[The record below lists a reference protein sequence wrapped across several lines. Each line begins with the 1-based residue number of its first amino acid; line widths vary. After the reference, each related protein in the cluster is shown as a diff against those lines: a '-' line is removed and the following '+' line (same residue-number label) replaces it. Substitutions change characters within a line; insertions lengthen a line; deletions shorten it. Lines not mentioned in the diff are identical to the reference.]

1 MTDHRYRPPLP
12 DAYIDAIATGALPE
26 DYDVDLWR
34 AERDAHEIA
43 EAADRQRDWDK
54 ENGL

>member
-34 AERDAHEIA
+34 AERDANEIA

-54 ENGL
+54 EDGW

>member
-12 DAYIDAIATGALPE
+12 DAYVDAIATGALPD

-43 EAADRQRDWDK
+43 EEADRRRAWDK
-54 ENGL
+54 EDGA